1 MLALKS
7 LRDPRTL
14 DEMEQPLQLLLNIVL
29 ATSFSLNDGTRNI
42 SEILPQYLD
51 ELDQECDLLSA
62 WQRLSFYEWL
72 VPRFREEKLELLQT
86 ASDLFGALFRSN
98 KVVSHAAVGISNF
111 SPMSGEKIHLP
122 PVRIPLIPLA
132 YRFSHG
138 QKTADEVTIVS
149 WIPGLAQ
156 AIKQPYWSVLNR
168 FFGARKVHCVWCDPS
183 AIRTFLARY
192 ADRIMITSRLLE
204 S

>member
-1 MLALKS
+1 MLKGMCDSCGL
-7 LRDPRTL
+7 DRT
-14 DEMEQPLQLLLNIVL
+14 EQPLQNLLNSVL
-29 ATSFSLNDGTRNI
+29 TRPFGLKNG
-42 SEILPQYLD
+42 SCELTDLLPKYMDEI
-51 ELDQECDLLSA
+51 EQESDLLSA

-72 VPRFREEKLELLQT
+72 IPRFQEQESESVGT
-86 ASDLFGALFRSN
+86 AKDLFAALFRSN
-98 KVVSHAAVGISNF
+98 KVVSHAAIDIGNF

-156 AIKQPYWSVLNR
+156 AIKQPYWSALNR
-168 FFGARKVHCVWCDPS
+168 FFGARKVHCVWCDPEP
-183 AIRTFLARY
+183 IRSFLSRN
-192 ADRIMITSRLLE
+192 ADRMMIIPRLPE
-204 S
+204 